1 MANLA
6 SSAPKGR
13 ALAVGAS
20 APSSNLPARAT
31 ETEATIAR
39 LQDEIT
45 RALAPELDGVR
56 SFALVDFPDHS
67 NVGDSAIYLGELEWL
82 RRRGLTPD
90 YVCSTLTY
98 SAAALRQAVP
108 EGPILIHG
116 GGNFG
121 DIWPHY
127 QALREAV
134 IKAFPE
140 RRIVQLPQTIH
151 FNDQASLDHVA
162 ATIAAHGGVLLLV
175 RDRSSYELARKAF
188 ACEVRLCP
196 DIALTLGPIRRP
208 VEAWHDLVLLLRT
221 DKERANHESMP
232 ALPPGAIACDWL
244 DEPKNFRKR
253 RRRRSAYRTMLS
265 APRRTFDRNYQR
277 AEFYRALAAHRVARG
292 LRVLASGRTVI
303 SDRLHAHILC
313 LLLGIPHIV
322 FDNNYGKLGSFID
335 TWTAECELAGR
346 AGGLADALDCW
357 KAAQ

>member
-6 SSAPKGR
+6 SSAPWGR
-13 ALAVGAS
+13 ALAVATS
-20 APSSNLPARAT
+20 APSGSLAARAAQ
-31 ETEATIAR
+31 TEATIAG

-67 NVGDSAIYLGELEWL
+67 NVGDSAIYLGELGWL
-82 RRRGLTPD
+82 RQRGLSPA
-90 YVCSTLTY
+90 YVCSTQSY
-98 SAAALRQAVP
+98 SAAALYQAVP

-121 DIWPHY
+121 DIWPQH

-134 IKAFPE
+134 IRDFRG

-151 FNDQASLDHVA
+151 FDDNASVDHVA
-162 ATIAAHGGVLLLV
+162 ARIAAHGDVLLLV
-175 RDRSSYELARKAF
+175 RDRSSYEMARSAF

-196 DIALTLGPIRRP
+196 DLALTLGSIRRP
-208 VEAWHDLVLLLRT
+208 AKAWHDLLLLLRT
-221 DKERANHESMP
+221 DKETAKHESIP
-232 ALPPGAIACDWL
+232 ALPPGAVACDWL
-244 DEPKNFRKR
+244 DEPENFRKR
-253 RRRRSAYRTMLS
+253 RRRWSVCRTAFS
-265 APRRTFDRNYQR
+265 APRQAFDLNYQR
-277 AEFYRALAAHRVARG
+277 AELYRGLAAHRVARG

-335 TWTAECELAGR
+335 TWTAECDLAGR
-346 AGGLADALDCW
+346 ADGLVEALDCW
-357 KAAQ
+357 KAAR

>member
-6 SSAPKGR
+6 SSAPWGR
-13 ALAVGAS
+13 ALAVGTS
-20 APSSNLPARAT
+20 APSGSLPARAAQ
-31 ETEATIAR
+31 TEATIAR

-82 RRRGLTPD
+82 RRRGLAPA
-90 YVCSTLTY
+90 YVCSTTTY
-98 SAAALRQAVP
+98 SAAALREAVP

-121 DIWPHY
+121 DIWPHH

-134 IKAFPE
+134 ITAFPG

-151 FNDQASLDHVA
+151 FDDKAALDHVA
-162 ATIAAHGGVLLLV
+162 EIIAAHGDVLLLV
-175 RDRSSYELARKAF
+175 RDRSSYELARNAF

-196 DIALTLGPIRRP
+196 DIALTLGSMRLPGK
-208 VEAWHDLVLLLRT
+208 AWHDLLLLVRT
-221 DKERANHESMP
+221 DKETAKHESIP
-232 ALPPGAIACDWL
+232 ALPVGAVACDWL
-244 DEPKNFRKR
+244 DEPENFRQR
-253 RRRRSAYRTMLS
+253 RRRWSACRTVLS
-265 APRRTFDRNYQR
+265 APRQAFDLNYQR
-277 AEFYRALAAHRVARG
+277 AELYRRLAAHRLARG

-322 FDNNYGKLGSFID
+322 FDNNYGKLGRFID
-335 TWTAECELAGR
+335 TWTAECELVR
-346 AGGLADALDCW
+346 LAGGLAEALDCW
-357 KAAQ
+357 KAAR

>member
-6 SSAPKGR
+6 SSAPRGR
-13 ALAVGAS
+13 AQAVGTS
-20 APSSNLPARAT
+20 APSGSLPARTAQ
-31 ETEATIAR
+31 TEATIAR

-56 SFALVDFPDHS
+56 SFALVDFPDHP

-82 RRRGLTPD
+82 RRRGLAPA

-121 DIWPHY
+121 DIWPHH
-127 QALREAV
+127 QALRETV
-134 IKAFPE
+134 ITAFPG

-151 FNDQASLDHVA
+151 FDDKAALDHVA
-162 ATIAAHGGVLLLV
+162 ATIAAHGDVLLLV
-175 RDRSSYELARKAF
+175 RDRSSYELARNAF

-196 DIALTLGPIRRP
+196 DIALTLGSMRRP
-208 VEAWHDLVLLLRT
+208 GKAWHDLLLLLRT
-221 DKERANHESMP
+221 DKETANHEPIP
-232 ALPPGAIACDWL
+232 ALPPDAVACDWL
-244 DEPKNFRKR
+244 DEPGNFRKR
-253 RRRRSAYRTMLS
+253 RRLWSACRTVLS
-265 APRRTFDRNYQR
+265 APGQGIDRNYRR
-277 AEFYRALAAHRVARG
+277 AELYRGLAAHRVARG

-335 TWTAECELAGR
+335 TWTAECKLAGR
-346 AGGLADALDCW
+346 AGGLAEALDYW
-357 KAAQ
+357 KAVR